1 MRYAALAAVIALAL
15 TSVVQAQTTPNPAD
29 EAKFKS
35 ADKNGNGTLEGAE
48 TDGFKASMTQIDTN
62 TDGKITREEFLA
74 ASKSG
79 VVK

>member
-1 MRYAALAAVIALAL
+1 
-15 TSVVQAQTTPNPAD
+15 VQAQTTPNPAD

-48 TDGFKASMTQIDTN
+48 TDAFKASMTQIDTN
-62 TDGKITREEFLA
+62 KDGKITREEFLA